1 MQSTGQT
8 STQAVSFVP
17 THGSQMMYA
26 KQVPIPGAL
35 FLIPSRNGL

>member
-1 MQSTGQT
+1 MQSTGHT

-26 KQVPIPGAL
+26 TLMSVPEDVLEI
-35 FLIPSRNGL
+35 